1 MGTKLVAGGI
11 IEKNGK
17 FLLVKEK
24 QKICDGKWNLPAGAV
39 DDGENVIE
47 AAKREIIEECGVE
60 VNINGIIEII
70 NKNMEGR
77 DLLVFF
83 FDTQIIDENLEYDKN
98 EISEIGWFSYEELL
112 NMKEEL
118 RADGYF
124 LDAIKKK
131 LNNNVTSLGLINI

>member
-124 LDAIKKK
+124 LDSIKKK